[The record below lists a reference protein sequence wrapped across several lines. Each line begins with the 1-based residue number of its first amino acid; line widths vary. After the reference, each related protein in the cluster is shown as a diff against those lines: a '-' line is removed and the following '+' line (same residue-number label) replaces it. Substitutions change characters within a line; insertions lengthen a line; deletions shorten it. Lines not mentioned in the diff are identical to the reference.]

1 MNIVIEI
8 DNVREE
14 NVKMENV
21 NNNKINKIFMKNKLI
36 IFLIAIMI
44 LLPNISLAV
53 GLGDATINLSKAGN
67 EAGTADDDD
76 LSELIGVGIN
86 TALAFVG
93 LIFMVLMIYAGY
105 LWMTARG
112 EEEPVKKAKKI
123 ITASIIGLILVIS
136 AYAITN
142 LVVARFTS

>member
-1 MNIVIEI
+1 MNNVIEV

-14 NVKMENV
+14 YVKMENV

-53 GLGDATINLSKAGN
+53 GLGDATANLSKAGT
-67 EAGTADDDD
+67 EAGTTYDDN

>member
-1 MNIVIEI
+1 MIEV

-36 IFLIAIMI
+36 IFLIATMI

-53 GLGDATINLSKAGN
+53 GLGDATINLNKAGDL
-67 EAGTADDDD
+67 AGTANYND
-76 LSELIGVGIN
+76 LSKIIGVGIN

>member
-1 MNIVIEI
+1 
-8 DNVREE
+8 
-14 NVKMENV
+14 
-21 NNNKINKIFMKNKLI
+21 MKNKLI
-36 IFLIAIMI
+36 IFLMAIMI

-53 GLGDATINLSKAGN
+53 GLGDATDNLNKAGVL
-67 EAGTADDDD
+67 AGTADDND
-76 LSELIGVGIN
+76 LSKIIGRGIN

-136 AYAITN
+136 AYAITR

>member
-1 MNIVIEI
+1 
-8 DNVREE
+8 
-14 NVKMENV
+14 
-21 NNNKINKIFMKNKLI
+21 
-36 IFLIAIMI
+36 MI

-53 GLGDATINLSKAGN
+53 GLGDATANLSKAGT
-67 EAGTADDDD
+67 EAETTFDDD